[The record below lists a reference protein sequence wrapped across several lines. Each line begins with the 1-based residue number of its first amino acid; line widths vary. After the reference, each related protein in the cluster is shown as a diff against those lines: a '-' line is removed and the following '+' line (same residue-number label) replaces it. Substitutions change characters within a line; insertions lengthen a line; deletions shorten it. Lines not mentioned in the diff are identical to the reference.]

1 MNVDFYIIVDIK
13 RKNKNEEET
22 QMCQGGLGKQS
33 QVIKVNTGIEVR

>member
-22 QMCQGGLGKQS
+22 QMCQGGPWKTES
-33 QVIKVNTGIEVR
+33 SDKS